1 MPLSV
6 AAGTVIGAGI
16 SAASAAGASGAAS
29 ANNKRSYKWTSQ
41 LYDKQNKF
49 NAEQAQISYDRQ
61 REFYDYS
68 FNKEFENEK
77 YWANYNSPLQQMQ
90 RYKAAGLNP
99 ALLAGQFD
107 SGNVAAGAS
116 GSTGV
121 PQASAAGVG
130 QFSASPVFQGIDL
143 NGIIGLLG
151 LTSTMDVNKSIAEK
165 NRVDAAKTAG
175 VDTQKVVQ
183 DIEESKSR
191 VENINAD
198 INLKDSQKKLVE
210 TQARE
215 SLYNI
220 EKLLPAELK
229 KKFSEIQKNLNDMRN
244 SQALTRAQV
253 AKFSQDIRESVSRIN
268 LNQSTQNK
276 VDKELEFMDSNFAID
291 MSIKHQQFQ
300 QLKSQNHLQN
310 IRNGIL
316 DSIDFWNPYKVERG
330 LLQMKLLN
338 AVNNIG
344 F

>member
-1 MPLSV
+1 MPLSA
-6 AAGTVIGAGI
+6 AAGTFIGAGI
-16 SAASAAGASGAAS
+16 SAASAAGSAAAAS

-41 LYDKQNKF
+41 LYDKQNRF
-49 NAEQAQISYDRQ
+49 NAEQAQIAYDRQ

-68 FNKEFENEK
+68 FNREFENEK
-77 YWANYNSPLQQMQ
+77 YWANYNSPAQQMQ

-99 ALLAGQFD
+99 GLLAGQFD

-116 GSTGV
+116 GSSGA

-130 QFSASPVFQGIDL
+130 QFSTTPTFQGADFSSIL
-143 NGIIGLLG
+143 GLLG
-151 LTSTMDVNKSIAEK
+151 LSSTMDVNKSIADK
-165 NRVDAAKTAG
+165 NRVEAAKTAG
-175 VDTQKVVQ
+175 VDTDKVVQ
-183 DIEESKSR
+183 DIKESQSR

-198 INLKDSQKKLVE
+198 THLKDSQKKLVE
-210 TQARE
+210 NQARE
-215 SLYNI
+215 SLYNV

-253 AKFSQDIRESVSRIN
+253 AKFSQDIHESISRVN
-268 LNQSTQNK
+268 LNQSTKNK
-276 VDKELEFMDSNFAID
+276 IDKELDWMDRNFSMD

-300 QLKSQNHLQN
+300 QLKSQNQILK

-316 DSIDFWNPYKVERG
+316 DSIDIWDGYKVERS
-330 LLQMKLLN
+330 LIQLKLLN
-338 AVNNIG
+338 FLNGIA

>member
-1 MPLSV
+1 MALSA
-6 AAGTVIGAGI
+6 AAGTVISSLVSG
-16 SAASAAGASGAAS
+16 ASAAGSAAAAS
-29 ANNKRSYKWTSQ
+29 ANNKRSYKWTRK
-41 LYDKQNKF
+41 LNEEQNRF
-49 NAEQAQISYDRQ
+49 NAEQAQIAYDRQ

-68 FNKEFENEK
+68 FNREFENQK
-77 YWANYNSPLQQMQ
+77 YWADYNSPLQQMQ

-107 SGNVAAGAS
+107 SGNVAVGAS
-116 GSTGV
+116 GSTGA

-130 QFSASPVFQGIDL
+130 QFSTNPVFQGVDL
-143 NGIIGLLG
+143 SGIIGLLG
-151 LTSTMDVNKSIAEK
+151 LTSTMDVNQSIAEK

-175 VDTQKVVQ
+175 VDTDKVVQ
-183 DIEESKSR
+183 DIAESKSR

-198 INLKDSQKKLVE
+198 THLKDSQKKLVE
-210 TQARE
+210 NQARE

-253 AKFSQDIRESVSRIN
+253 AKFSQDIRESVSRVN
-268 LNQSTQNK
+268 LNKSTQSK
-276 VDKELEFMDSNFAID
+276 IDKELDFMDTSFSMD

-310 IRNGIL
+310 IRNGML
-316 DSIDFWNPYKVERG
+316 DAIDFWNPYKVERG

>member
-1 MPLSV
+1 MPLTT
-6 AAGTVIGAGI
+6 AGASVIGSIA
-16 SAASAAGASGAAS
+16 SAASAAGAAASNS
-29 ANNKRSYKWTSQ
+29 ANNRRSYKWTRK
-41 LYDKQNKF
+41 LNEEQNRF
-49 NAEQAQISYDRQ
+49 NAEQAQIAYDRQ

-77 YWANYNSPLQQMQ
+77 YWADYNSPLQQMQ

-116 GSTGV
+116 GSSGS

-130 QFSASPVFQGIDL
+130 QFSTTPTFQGADFG
-143 NGIIGLLG
+143 NIIGLLG
-151 LTSTMDVNKSIAEK
+151 LSSTIDVNKSIADK
-165 NRVDAAKTAG
+165 NRVEAAKTAG
-175 VDTQKVVQ
+175 VDTDKVVQ
-183 DIEESKSR
+183 DIKESQSR
-191 VENINAD
+191 VENIDAD
-198 INLKDSQKKLVE
+198 TNLKDSQKKLVE
-210 TQARE
+210 NQARE

-229 KKFSEIQKNLNDMRN
+229 KKFSEIQKNLIDMRN
-244 SQALTRAQV
+244 SQTLTRAQV
-253 AKFSQDIRESVSRIN
+253 AKFSQDIRESVSRVN

-276 VDKELEFMDSNFAID
+276 IDKELDFMDTNFSMD
-291 MSIKHQQFQ
+291 MSLKYQQFQ